1 MRPTEEK
8 TRENIIAAK
17 QRKEKRGTI
26 ATWLG
31 ISISTVDK
39 IWRRYNETGSFT
51 ATPYIGRKSSIDAE
65 TDDKIRMTINENPD
79 LTLEELIDELSLP
92 LTPSGLHRKLDR
104 MGLSYKKK
112 TLHPSAQQ
120 RQDVQEKREEWR
132 EIQPILDPKKL
143 AFLDESSVNLAMT
156 RLYGRAP
163 TNERV
168 NDYVPDVRFQRLSIL
183 STVKLDGT
191 QIPFVFNGTLN
202 SELFKKYVEDFLAP
216 TLLSGDI
223 LIMDNLSA
231 HKAKGVLDSITER
244 GVITLFLPTYSP
256 DFNPIEMLWSKMKAF
271 LRKMKART
279 YDSLIDAIHLAL
291 DYISPDDIAAWFKHD
306 GYLVQ

>member
-1 MRPTEEK
+1 M
-8 TRENIIAAK
+8 
-17 QRKEKRGTI
+17 
-26 ATWLG
+26 
-31 ISISTVDK
+31 
-39 IWRRYNETGSFT
+39 
-51 ATPYIGRKSSIDAE
+51 
-65 TDDKIRMTINENPD
+65 
-79 LTLEELIDELSLP
+79 
-92 LTPSGLHRKLDR
+92 
-104 MGLSYKKK
+104 
-112 TLHPSAQQ
+112 
-120 RQDVQEKREEWR
+120 
-132 EIQPILDPKKL
+132 LDPKKL

-168 NDYVPDVRFQRLSIL
+168 NDYVPDVRFQRMSIL

-191 QIPFVFNGTLN
+191 QIPFVFSGTLN
-202 SELFKKYVEDFLAP
+202 SELFKKYVEEFLAP
-216 TLLSGDI
+216 TLSAGDI
-223 LIMDNLSA
+223 LIMDNSSA

-279 YDSLIDAIHLAL
+279 YDSLIDAINLAL
-291 DYISPDDIAAWFKHD
+291 KYISPDDIAAWFKHD